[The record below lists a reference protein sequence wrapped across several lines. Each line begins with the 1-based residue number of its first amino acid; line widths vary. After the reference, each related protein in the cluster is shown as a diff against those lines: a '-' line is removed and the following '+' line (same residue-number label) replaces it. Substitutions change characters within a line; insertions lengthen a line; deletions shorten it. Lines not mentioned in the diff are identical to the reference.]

1 MSGSDP
7 RPEPRLAKL
16 APASLDADQRR
27 VYDAIAGGR
36 RATGPKLFTL
46 VDDQGRLEGPFNGFL
61 LQPRV
66 GGALEALGSA
76 VRFETSFSDRA
87 REIAILMVAQHW
99 DSGFMRYS
107 HEALG
112 RHAGLSDAELTAL
125 REGRWGVFEGEE
137 RLVARTSMLLATG
150 GDLDDQDYAA
160 AEAALGEPGLF
171 ELLTLVGYYATLA
184 LQLRVFRIGLPGT

>member
-1 MSGSDP
+1 VSQP
-7 RPEPRLAKL
+7 QPRLAKL
-16 APASLDADQRR
+16 APDSLDADQRR

-36 RATGPKLFTL
+36 RASGPTLFTL
-46 VDDQGRLEGPFNGFL
+46 VDDDGALEGPFNGFL

-76 VRFETSFSDRA
+76 VRFETSFTDRA

-107 HEALG
+107 HEAVG
-112 RHAGLSDAELTAL
+112 RHAGLTDAEVAAL
-125 REGRWGVFEGEE
+125 REGRWDVFEGEE
-137 RLVARTSMLLATG
+137 RLIARTSLLLATD

-160 AEAALGEPGLF
+160 VQAALGDSGLF
-171 ELLTLVGYYATLA
+171 ELVTLVGYYATLA
-184 LQLRVFRIGLPGT
+184 LQLRVFRVGVPDA

>member
-1 MSGSDP
+1 MSEST
-7 RPEPRLAKL
+7 RLPKL
-16 APASLDADQRR
+16 APESLDADQRR

-36 RATGPKLFTL
+36 RASGPKLFTL
-46 VDDQGRLEGPFNGFL
+46 VDADGGLEGPFNGFL

-112 RHAGLSDAELTAL
+112 RGYGMTDEEVTAL
-125 REGRWGVFEGEE
+125 REGRWDVFTGDE
-137 RLVARTSMLLATG
+137 RLIARTSFLLATD
-150 GDLDDQDYAA
+150 GDLADDDYAA
-160 AEAALGEPGLF
+160 ALAALGEPALF
-171 ELLTLVGYYATLA
+171 ELLSLVGYYATLA
-184 LQLRVFRIGLPGT
+184 LQLRVFRIPVPTD

>member
-1 MSGSDP
+1 MS
-7 RPEPRLAKL
+7 RPEPRIAKL
-16 APASLDADQRR
+16 APGSLDAEQRR

-36 RATGPKLFTL
+36 RRSGPKLYTL
-46 VDDQGRLEGPFNGFL
+46 VDDDGALEGPFNGFL

-107 HEALG
+107 HEAVG
-112 RHAGLSDAELTAL
+112 RHAGLTDAEVAAL
-125 REGRWGVFEGEE
+125 REGRWDVFEGEE
-137 RLVARTSMLLATG
+137 RLIARTSLLLATD

-160 AEAALGEPGLF
+160 VQAALGDSGLF
-171 ELLTLVGYYATLA
+171 ELVTLVGYYATLA
-184 LQLRVFRIGLPGT
+184 LQLRVFRVGVPDA

>member
-1 MSGSDP
+1 VS
-7 RPEPRLAKL
+7 RPEPRIAKL
-16 APASLDADQRR
+16 APGSLDAEQRR

-36 RATGPKLFTL
+36 RTSGPKLYTL
-46 VDDQGRLEGPFNGFL
+46 VDDDGALEGPFNGFL

-107 HEALG
+107 HEAVG
-112 RHAGLSDAELTAL
+112 RHAGLTDAEVAAL
-125 REGRWGVFEGEE
+125 REGRWDVFEGEE
-137 RLVARTSMLLATG
+137 RLIARTSLLLATD

-160 AEAALGEPGLF
+160 VQAALGDSGLF
-171 ELLTLVGYYATLA
+171 ELVTLVGYYATLA
-184 LQLRVFRIGLPGT
+184 LQLRVFRVGVPDA

>member
-1 MSGSDP
+1 VS
-7 RPEPRLAKL
+7 RPEPRIAKL
-16 APASLDADQRR
+16 APGSLDADQRR

-36 RATGPKLFTL
+36 RASGPKLFTL
-46 VDDQGRLEGPFNGFL
+46 VDDDGALEGPFNGFL

-76 VRFETSFSDRA
+76 VRFGTSFSDRA

-107 HEALG
+107 HEAVG
-112 RHAGLSDAELTAL
+112 RHAGLTDAEVTAL
-125 REGRWGVFEGEE
+125 REGRWDVFEGEE
-137 RLVARTSMLLATG
+137 RLIARTSLLLATD

-160 AEAALGEPGLF
+160 VQGPLGDSGLF
-171 ELLTLVGYYATLA
+171 ELVTLVGYYATLA
-184 LQLRVFRIGLPGT
+184 LQLRVFRVGVPDD

>member
-1 MSGSDP
+1 VS
-7 RPEPRLAKL
+7 RPEPRVAKL
-16 APASLDADQRR
+16 APDSLDADQRR

-36 RATGPKLFTL
+36 RASGPKLFTL
-46 VDDQGRLEGPFNGFL
+46 VDDDGALEGPFNGFL

-66 GGALEALGSA
+66 GAALEALGSA

-107 HEALG
+107 HEAVG
-112 RHAGLSDAELTAL
+112 RHAGLTDDEVAAL
-125 REGRWGVFEGEE
+125 REGRWDVFEGEE
-137 RLVARTSMLLATG
+137 RLIARTSLLLATD

-160 AEAALGEPGLF
+160 VRAALGDSGLF
-171 ELLTLVGYYATLA
+171 ELVTLVGYYATLA
-184 LQLRVFRIGLPGT
+184 LQLRVFRVGVPEV